1 MLYLNA
7 LKPPRVLVLHLN
19 RSMHFGNYAGRNSC
33 RVLFPEVLDLTPYTT
48 SGQLSTT
55 PSAPISAPPPSI
67 PRSTTPT
74 QSIYT
79 TPRVLY
85 RLSSVVCHYGAHSF
99 GHYVCF
105 RRRPQASGDG
115 EFVTLSTPKMACPYG
130 CECAECQ
137 ARGPVRDER
146 PPAAGRGWLRISDD
160 SVEECGI
167 ERVLSEGV
175 GAFMLFYE
183 RVVHPQPAI
192 YLAHS
197 PRSSEETVRPP
208 DLANGH
214 ADDLNV
220 NGSTWSVATLNSS
233 GIASGSSSV
242 ASSYMESSAE
252 MQLLKP
258 RVVRRTTAGRTRSTP
273 TAAIERASTEL
284 PSSLAS
290 SSTYSECPSIAG
302 TSKGLSNGHAHPLST
317 DGSQSKMIDIVENH
331 SSEFPLTESGPSP
344 PSTSSEGIRNPIST
358 SESIPRPPSPTP
370 SLKAAQARIPAP
382 QPMRSHISSTIIPDR
397 APVGLRA

>member
-1 MLYLNA
+1 
-7 LKPPRVLVLHLN
+7 
-19 RSMHFGNYAGRNSC
+19 MHFGSYAGRNPC
-33 RVLFPEVLDLTPYTT
+33 RVLFSEILDLTPYTT

-85 RLSSVVCHYGAHSF
+85 RLSSVVCHYGAHAF

-105 RRRPQASGDG
+105 RRRPRATGDG
-115 EFVTLSTPKMACPYG
+115 DCAALSPPKMTCPYG
-130 CECAECQ
+130 CECTDCQ
-137 ARGPVRDER
+137 AYGPVREER
-146 PPAAGRGWLRISDD
+146 PPTPGRGWLRISDD

-167 ERVLSEGV
+167 ERVLAEGV

-183 RVVHPQPAI
+183 RVVHPRPAI

-214 ADDLNV
+214 AESNV
-220 NGSTWSVATLNSS
+220 NGSTWSVATLGSS
-233 GIASGSSSV
+233 EITSGASSV
-242 ASSYMESSAE
+242 ASSYMESSSE
-252 MQLLKP
+252 MQILRP
-258 RVVRRTTAGRTRSTP
+258 RVVRRTTAGRSRSTP
-273 TAAIERASTEL
+273 TMPNGRASSDI
-284 PSSLAS
+284 PSPGS
-290 SSTYSECPSIAG
+290 SFVESPPSPVKV
-302 TSKGLSNGHAHPLST
+302 SKQLQNGHAHPAFT
-317 DGSQSKMIDIVENH
+317 DD
-331 SSEFPLTESGPSP
+331 SP
-344 PSTSSEGIRNPIST
+344 PSLPAKNDEILPSGSATPETKPSSLTISSEGTAMST
-358 SESIPRPPSPTP
+358 TPSESATTTRPPSPTP

-382 QPMRSHISSTIIPDR
+382 QPLRNHISSTIIPDR